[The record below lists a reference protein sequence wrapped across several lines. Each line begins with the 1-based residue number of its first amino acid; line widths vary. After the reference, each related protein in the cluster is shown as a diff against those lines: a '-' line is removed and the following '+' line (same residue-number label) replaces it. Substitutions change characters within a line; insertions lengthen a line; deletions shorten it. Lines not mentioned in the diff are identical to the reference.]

1 MSPRIVFEHE
11 LEALKENVAEMSLLV
26 EETYAELFQALD
38 NKDESQIRKIME
50 SDRTVSDMER
60 NIESHCLSLIT
71 KQQPVAR
78 DLRIVSASLKVVTD
92 IQRAGDHVCDIA
104 ELLLR
109 LNMADLSSYSVHLP
123 SMITSTK
130 DMLHEAVEAFVERN
144 EREACIV
151 IEEDDIVDEF
161 FNKVKED
168 LIGYL
173 KKETKNADDCID
185 ILMLAKY
192 LEKIADHAVNIA
204 QWELFQE
211 TGDIGNTRIL

>member
-11 LEALKENVAEMSLLV
+11 LETLKENLTTMSLLV
-26 EETYAELFQALD
+26 EGTYDELFQALD
-38 NKDESQIRKIME
+38 DKDEDKIRKIME
-50 SDRTVSDMER
+50 SDRAVSDMER
-60 NIESHCLSLIT
+60 NIESRCLSLLT

-92 IQRAGDHVCDIA
+92 IRRVSNIVCDIA

-109 LNMADLSSYSVHLP
+109 LNMMNLSACSVHL
-123 SMITSTK
+123 SAMMQSTRA
-130 DMLHEAVEAFVERN
+130 MLHEAVEAFVNRD
-144 EREACIV
+144 EREARLV
-151 IEEDDIVDEF
+151 IGEDDIVDAF

-173 KKETKNADDCID
+173 KKENRNADDCID
-185 ILMLAKY
+185 SLMIAKY
-192 LEKIADHAVNIA
+192 FEKIADHAVNIA

-211 TGDIGNTRIL
+211 TGDIGDTRIL